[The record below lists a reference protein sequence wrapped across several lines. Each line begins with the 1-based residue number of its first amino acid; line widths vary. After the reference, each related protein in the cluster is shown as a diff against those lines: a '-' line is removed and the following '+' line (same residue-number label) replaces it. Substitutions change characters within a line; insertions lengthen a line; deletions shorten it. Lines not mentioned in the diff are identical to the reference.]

1 MNRSI
6 VTGKVETMGQTSGMP
21 QHANSAA
28 NLFHEYWGMVLRR
41 KWILIGAVV
50 VSLGAAMVY
59 CKVATKVYRS
69 DTLILLEDQKIPE
82 SYVQANA
89 EGNSNFDRRIFVIE
103 TQVRDRARL
112 DKIRKELNLYP
123 AQVEQFGPE
132 WAVLQ
137 MNASLEVTTVS
148 KGGVPGQNTIGAFTI
163 SFAHEDPAAAMN
175 VISKISAMLIDEDLK
190 DRTQAAEGTTEF
202 LDNEVNR
209 TRAQLGKKEEE
220 ISQFKSQH
228 VGQLPQQTESN
239 LRALDRLHDDLN
251 LASESIRRQTDRLS
265 LVDNAIQK
273 YLEFGVTIPAL
284 VNGPVQPNPSFA
296 RLNELKNKLA
306 QLEAEF
312 WEGYPEVAL
321 TKEEINQIEQKLRKQ
336 YRPDAMGSDEQTK
349 DPYFQDLK
357 KQKSELKSEIALLK
371 QRQQTLRA
379 EKKEYDS
386 RVETAPAIEQSLLTL
401 MRDYENLKGLYQ
413 SLLDKRLHASVAE
426 NLEKRQKGAQLKIL
440 ERPKFPRVPEKPNQ
454 PRVMMLGL
462 LLGCALGGAMAVLL
476 EQLNPQFRRPEDVE
490 SMFGPQLL
498 AAIPDFTLEYAYTN
512 WRRFLPVYHFGRG
525 GKSTQQAPG
534 LVPVQLG
541 DTGLNGSNGQPF
553 DRSFVVKWMPNAIVS
568 EQYRVAAT
576 RLFLL
581 GAEKQSTV
589 VAVSS
594 AVKGEGKTTTVIN
607 LGYTLARDLG
617 KRVLLVDCDLKCP
630 GLDKFMESSAEGGLA
645 DYLAGNNMDYE
656 DCVTGFGDVP
666 CWIMPVGNL
675 VVNSTELLRIERLA
689 SLFDRLRNR
698 FDYIILNTPPILPQA
713 TMNVLEGHA
722 DILLLV
728 VRANSTPHDV
738 VKRAVSSLRS
748 RKPLHVVLNA
758 VGSQS
763 LPSYVYE
770 YAQPKAAPPR
780 GRLKA

>member
-1 MNRSI
+1 
-6 VTGKVETMGQTSGMP
+6 MGQTTMMP
-21 QHANSAA
+21 QNDNSAA
-28 NLFHEYWGMVLRR
+28 SLAHEYWGMVLRR
-41 KWILIGAVV
+41 KWILLGAIVF
-50 VSLGAAMVY
+50 SLGAALVY
-59 CKVATKVYRS
+59 CKLATKVYRS
-69 DTLILLEDQKIPE
+69 DTLILLEDQKVPE

-112 DKIRKELNLYP
+112 EKIRKELNLYP
-123 AQVEQFGPE
+123 TQVEQFGPE

-137 MNASLEVTTVS
+137 MNAALEVTTVS
-148 KGGVPGQNTIGAFTI
+148 KGSVPGQNTIGAFTV
-163 SFAHEDPAAAMN
+163 SFAHEDPATAMT
-175 VISKISAMLIDEDLK
+175 VISKISTMLIDEDLK

-209 TRAQLGKKEEE
+209 TRVQLDKKEEE

-228 VGQLPQQTESN
+228 VGQLPQQTEAN

-251 LASESIRRQTDRLS
+251 VVSESIHRQSDRLA
-265 LVDNAIQK
+265 LVESAIQK

-321 TKEEINQIEQKLRKQ
+321 TKEEINQIEQKLRRQ
-336 YRPDAMGSDEQTK
+336 YGPDAAGSDEQTK
-349 DPYFQDLK
+349 DPYYQDLR
-357 KQKSELKSEIALLK
+357 KQRSELRSELALLK
-371 QRQQTLRA
+371 QRQHTLRA

-386 RVETAPAIEQSLLTL
+386 RVETAPAVEQGLLTL

-440 ERPKFPRVPEKPNQ
+440 ERPKFPRVPERPNQ
-454 PRVMMLGL
+454 PRVIMLGL
-462 LLGCALGGAMAVLL
+462 LMGCAMGIGLAVLL

-498 AAIPDFTLEYAYTN
+498 AAIPDFALDYAYSN
-512 WRRFLPVYHFGRG
+512 WRRFFPTYHFGRG
-525 GKSTQQAPG
+525 AKSIQQTPG
-534 LVPVQLG
+534 LVPMQSG
-541 DTGLNGSNGQPF
+541 DMGVNGSSGQSF

-581 GAEKQSTV
+581 GTEKQSTV

-630 GLDKFMESSAEGGLA
+630 GLHTFMEGSTDGGLA
-645 DYLAGNNMDYE
+645 DYLAGDRE
-656 DCVTGFGDVP
+656 IDDCVAGFGEVP
-666 CWIMPVGNL
+666 CWIMPVGNP
-675 VVNSTELLRIERLA
+675 VVNSTELLRTDRLA
-689 SLFDRLRNR
+689 ALFARLRNR

-713 TMNVLEGHA
+713 TMNILAGHS

-738 VKRAVSSLRS
+738 VKRAVSSLGS
-748 RKPLHVVLNA
+748 RKPLHVLLNA

-763 LPSYVYE
+763 LPSYVYQ
-770 YAQPKAAPPR
+770 YAQPQVAAVR
-780 GRLKA
+780 GGLKGKSV

>member
-1 MNRSI
+1 MNRVT
-6 VTGKVETMGQTSGMP
+6 VTGRVETMGQTNVMS
-21 QHANSAA
+21 QNSNTAA
-28 NLFHEYWGMVLRR
+28 NLFSEYWGMVLRR
-41 KWILIGAVV
+41 KWILLGAVLL
-50 VSLGAAMVY
+50 SLGAAMVY

-82 SYVQANA
+82 NYVQANA

-103 TQVRDRARL
+103 TQVRDRLRL

-123 AQVEQFGPE
+123 AQVEQFGPD
-132 WAVLQ
+132 WAVLA
-137 MNASLEVTTVS
+137 MNAALEVTTVS
-148 KGGVPGQNTIGAFTI
+148 KGSVPGQNTIGAFTI
-163 SFAHEDPAAAMN
+163 SFAHEDPATAMN
-175 VISKISAMLIDEDLK
+175 VISKISSMLIEEDMK

-209 TRAQLGKKEEE
+209 TRAQLDKKEEE
-220 ISQFKSQH
+220 ISRFKSQH
-228 VGQLPQQTESN
+228 VGQLPQQIEAN
-239 LRALDRLHDDLN
+239 LRALDRLHDDVKVVN
-251 LASESIRRQTDRLS
+251 ESIHRQSDRLA
-265 LVDNAIQK
+265 LVENAIQK

-312 WEGYPEVAL
+312 WDGYPEVAI
-321 TKEEINQIEQKLRKQ
+321 TKEEIKQIEQRIRKQ
-336 YRPDAMGSDEQTK
+336 YGPESAGSGEETK
-349 DPYFQDLK
+349 DQYFQDLK
-357 KQKSELKSEIALLK
+357 KQRSELKSELALLK
-371 QRQQTLRA
+371 ERRQTLRA
-379 EKKEYDS
+379 EKQEYDS

-401 MRDYENLKGLYQ
+401 MRDYENLKGSYQ

-462 LLGCALGGAMAVLL
+462 LLGCALGVGMAVLL

-490 SMFGPQLL
+490 LMFGPQLL
-498 AAIPDFTLEYAYTN
+498 AAIPDFSLDYAYSN
-512 WRRFLPVYHFGRG
+512 WRRFLPVYNFGFG
-525 GKSTQQAPG
+525 GRSPQESAG
-534 LVPVQLG
+534 LVPIQAG
-541 DTGLNGSNGQPF
+541 DLALNGSSGHTF

-581 GAEKQSTV
+581 GAERQSTV

-594 AVKGEGKTTTVIN
+594 AIKGEGKTTTVIN

-617 KRVLLVDCDLKCP
+617 KRVLLLDCDMKCP
-630 GLDKFMESSAEGGLA
+630 GLDKFMETSPEGGLVE
-645 DYLAGNNMDYE
+645 YLAGTLDLD
-656 DCVTGFGDVP
+656 DCVSTFGDVP
-666 CWIMPVGNL
+666 CWIMPVGNPAG
-675 VVNSTELLRIERLA
+675 NSTEVLRTDRLTN
-689 SLFDRLRNR
+689 LFDRLRKR

-722 DILLLV
+722 DVLLLV

-738 VKRAVSSLRS
+738 VRRAVGSLRS
-748 RKPLHVVLNA
+748 RKALHVVLNA

-770 YAQPKAAPPR
+770 YGQPQPKNPR
-780 GRLKA
+780 GQLKA

>member
-1 MNRSI
+1 
-6 VTGKVETMGQTSGMP
+6 MGQTTSVAQNG
-21 QHANSAA
+21 NSAA
-28 NLFHEYWGMVLRR
+28 NLVHEYWGMVLRR
-41 KWILIGAVV
+41 KWILLGAIVL
-50 VSLGAAMVY
+50 SLGAAFIY
-59 CKVATKVYRS
+59 SKVATKVYRS
-69 DTLILLEDQKIPE
+69 DTLILLEDQKVPE
-82 SYVQANA
+82 SYVQSNA

-103 TQVRDRARL
+103 TQVRDRMRL
-112 DKIRKELNLYP
+112 DAIRKELNLYP
-123 AQVEQFGPE
+123 AQVEEFGPE

-137 MNASLEVTTVS
+137 MNAALEVTTVS
-148 KGGVPGQNTIGAFTI
+148 KGNMPGQNMIGAFTV
-163 SFAHEDPAAAMN
+163 SFAHEDPATAMN

-190 DRTQAAEGTTEF
+190 DRTKAAEGTTEF
-202 LDNEVNR
+202 LDNEVSR
-209 TRAQLGKKEEE
+209 TRVQLDRKEEE

-228 VGQLPQQTESN
+228 VGQLPQQIEAN

-251 LASESIRRQTDRLS
+251 LVSESIHRQTDRLV
-265 LVDNAIQK
+265 LVENALQK

-296 RLNELKNKLA
+296 RLNDLKNKLT
-306 QLEAEF
+306 QLESEF
-312 WEGYPEVAL
+312 WDGYPEVAL
-321 TKEEINQIEQKLRKQ
+321 TKEEINQLEQKLRRQ
-336 YRPDAMGSDEQTK
+336 YGPDSAGSNEQTK
-349 DPYFQDLK
+349 DPYYQDLK
-357 KQKSELKSEIALLK
+357 KQRSELGSELGLLK

-379 EKKEYDS
+379 EKKNYDS
-386 RVETAPAIEQSLLTL
+386 RVETAPAIEQGLLTL
-401 MRDYENLKGLYQ
+401 MRDYENLKGSYQ

-440 ERPKFPRVPEKPNQ
+440 ERPKFPRVPERPNQ
-454 PRVMMLGL
+454 PRVLMLGL
-462 LLGCALGGAMAVLL
+462 LMGCAMGVGLAVLL

-490 SMFGPQLL
+490 SVFGPQLL
-498 AAIPDFTLEYAYTN
+498 AAIPDFSLDYAYSN
-512 WRRFLPVYHFGRG
+512 WRRFFPTYHFGRG
-525 GKSTQQAPG
+525 AKSIQPTPG
-534 LVPVQLG
+534 LVPLPAG
-541 DTGLNGSNGQPF
+541 EIGNNGSNDHLL

-630 GLDKFMESSAEGGLA
+630 GLHNFMEGHPKGGMA
-645 DYLAGNNMDYE
+645 DYLAGDLE
-656 DCVTGFGDVP
+656 IDECVAGFGEVP
-666 CWIMPVGNL
+666 CWIMPVGNP
-675 VVNSTELLRIERLA
+675 VVNSSELLRTDRLA
-689 SLFDRLRNR
+689 ALFDRLRNR

-713 TMNVLEGHA
+713 TMNVLAGHS

-770 YAQPKAAPPR
+770 YAQPQVPTTR
-780 GRLKA
+780 GRLKGSA

>member
-1 MNRSI
+1 
-6 VTGKVETMGQTSGMP
+6 
-21 QHANSAA
+21 
-28 NLFHEYWGMVLRR
+28 MVLRR

-59 CKVATKVYRS
+59 CKVATRVYRS

-82 SYVQANA
+82 SYVQTNA
-89 EGNSNFDRRIFVIE
+89 EGNNNFDRRIFVIE
-103 TQVRDRARL
+103 TQVRDRVRL
-112 DKIRKELNLYP
+112 DAIRKELNLYP

-137 MNASLEVTTVS
+137 MNAALEVTTVS
-148 KGGVPGQNTIGAFTI
+148 KGSVPGQNTIGAFTI
-163 SFAHEDPAAAMN
+163 SFAHEDPATAMT
-175 VISKISAMLIDEDLK
+175 VISKISSMLIEADMK
-190 DRTQAAEGTTEF
+190 DRAQAAEGTTEF

-209 TRAQLGKKEEE
+209 TRAQLDKKEEE
-220 ISQFKSQH
+220 ISRFKSQH
-228 VGQLPQQTESN
+228 VGQLPQQIDAN
-239 LRALDRLHDDLN
+239 LRALDRLHDDLKVVN
-251 LASESIRRQTDRLS
+251 EGIHRQSDRLS

-296 RLNELKNKLA
+296 RLNELKSKLA

-312 WEGYPEVAL
+312 WDGYPEVAL
-321 TKEEINQIEQKLRKQ
+321 TKEEIKQIEQRIRKQ
-336 YRPDAMGSDEQTK
+336 YGPDSTGSDEETK
-349 DPYFQDLK
+349 DQYFQDLK
-357 KQKSELKSEIALLK
+357 KQKSELKSELALLK
-371 QRQQTLRA
+371 ERRQTLRA
-379 EKKEYDS
+379 EKQEYDS

-401 MRDYENLKGLYQ
+401 MRDYENLKGSYQ

-462 LLGCALGGAMAVLL
+462 LLGCALGVGMAVLR

-490 SMFGPQLL
+490 LMFGPQLL
-498 AAIPDFTLEYAYTN
+498 AAIPDFTLDYAYSN
-512 WRRFLPVYHFGRG
+512 WRRFIPVYHFGRS
-525 GKSTQQAPG
+525 GKTAHQAPG
-534 LVPVQLG
+534 LVPLQPG
-541 DTGLNGSNGQPF
+541 ATEFNGPNGQPF

-581 GAEKQSTV
+581 GPEKQSTV

-630 GLDKFMESSAEGGLA
+630 GLDKFMERSCAGGLA
-645 DYLAGNNMDYE
+645 DYLSCNMDFD
-656 DCVTGFGDVP
+656 DCVSGFGDVP
-666 CWIMPVGNL
+666 CWIMPVGNH
-675 VVNSTELLRIERLA
+675 VVNSTELLRTEHLA

-713 TMNVLEGHA
+713 TMNVIEGHA
-722 DILLLV
+722 DVLLLV
-728 VRANSTPHDV
+728 VRANSTLHDV
-738 VKRAVSSLRS
+738 VRRAVGSLRS
-748 RKPLHVVLNA
+748 RTSLHVILNA

-770 YAQPKAAPPR
+770 YGQPHPKTPR
-780 GRLKA
+780 GQLKA

>member
-1 MNRSI
+1 
-6 VTGKVETMGQTSGMP
+6 MGQTTSVAQNG
-21 QHANSAA
+21 NSAA
-28 NLFHEYWGMVLRR
+28 NLVHEYWGMVLRR
-41 KWILIGAVV
+41 KWILLGAIVL
-50 VSLGAAMVY
+50 SLGAAFIY
-59 CKVATKVYRS
+59 SKVATKVYRS
-69 DTLILLEDQKIPE
+69 DTLILLEDQKVPE
-82 SYVQANA
+82 SYVQSNA

-103 TQVRDRARL
+103 TQVRDRMRL
-112 DKIRKELNLYP
+112 DAIRKELNLYP
-123 AQVEQFGPE
+123 AQVEEFGPE

-137 MNASLEVTTVS
+137 MNAALEVTTVS
-148 KGGVPGQNTIGAFTI
+148 KGNMPGQNMIGAFTV
-163 SFAHEDPAAAMN
+163 SFAHEDPATAMN

-190 DRTQAAEGTTEF
+190 DRTKAAEGTTEF
-202 LDNEVNR
+202 LDNEVSR
-209 TRAQLGKKEEE
+209 TRVQLDRKEEE

-228 VGQLPQQTESN
+228 VGQLPQQIEAN

-251 LASESIRRQTDRLS
+251 LVSESIHRQSDRL
-265 LVDNAIQK
+265 VMVENALQK

-296 RLNELKNKLA
+296 RLNDLKNKLT
-306 QLEAEF
+306 QLESEF
-312 WEGYPEVAL
+312 WDGYPEVAL
-321 TKEEINQIEQKLRKQ
+321 TKEEINQLEQKLHRQ
-336 YRPDAMGSDEQTK
+336 YGPDSAGSNEQTK
-349 DPYFQDLK
+349 DPYYQDLK
-357 KQKSELKSEIALLK
+357 KQRSELGSELGLLK

-379 EKKEYDS
+379 EKKNYDS
-386 RVETAPAIEQSLLTL
+386 RVETAPAIEQGLLTL
-401 MRDYENLKGLYQ
+401 MRDYENLKGSYQ

-440 ERPKFPRVPEKPNQ
+440 ERPKFPRVPERPNQ
-454 PRVMMLGL
+454 PRVLMLGL
-462 LLGCALGGAMAVLL
+462 LMGCAMGVGLAVLL

-490 SMFGPQLL
+490 SVFGPQLL
-498 AAIPDFTLEYAYTN
+498 AAIPDFSLDYAYSN
-512 WRRFLPVYHFGRG
+512 WRRFFPTYHFGRG
-525 GKSTQQAPG
+525 AKSIQPTPG
-534 LVPVQLG
+534 LVPLPAG
-541 DTGLNGSNGQPF
+541 EIGNNGSNDHLF

-630 GLDKFMESSAEGGLA
+630 GLHNFMEGHPKGGMA
-645 DYLAGNNMDYE
+645 DYLAGDLE
-656 DCVTGFGDVP
+656 IDECVAGFGEVP
-666 CWIMPVGNL
+666 CWIMPVGNP
-675 VVNSTELLRIERLA
+675 VVNSSELLRTDRLA
-689 SLFDRLRNR
+689 ALFDRLRNR

-713 TMNVLEGHA
+713 TMNVLAGHS

-770 YAQPKAAPPR
+770 YAQPQVPTTR
-780 GRLKA
+780 GRWKGSA

>member
-6 VTGKVETMGQTSGMP
+6 LTGKVETMGQTSGLP
-21 QHANSAA
+21 QQGNSAA
-28 NLFHEYWGMVLRR
+28 NLFQEYWSMVLRR

-50 VSLGAAMVY
+50 VSLGVATVY
-59 CKVATKVYRS
+59 CKMATRVYRS

-82 SYVQANA
+82 SYVQGNPD
-89 EGNSNFDRRIFVIE
+89 GNSNFDRRIFVIE

-112 DKIRKELNLYP
+112 DKIRKDLNLYP

-137 MNASLEVTTVS
+137 MNAGLEVTTVS
-148 KGGVPGQNTIGAFTI
+148 KGSMPGQNTIGAFTI
-163 SFAHEDPAAAMN
+163 SFAHEDPATAMN
-175 VISKISAMLIDEDLK
+175 VIAKIAAMLIDEDMK
-190 DRTQAAEGTTEF
+190 DRAQTAEGTTEF

-209 TRAQLGKKEEE
+209 TRALLSKKEEE

-228 VGQLPQQTESN
+228 VGQLPQQIESN

-251 LASESIRRQTDRLS
+251 LVGENIRRQTDRLS
-265 LVDNAIQK
+265 LVENAIQK

-312 WEGYPEVAL
+312 WDGYPEVAL
-321 TKEEINQIEQKLRKQ
+321 TKEEINQVEQKIRKQ
-336 YRPDAMGSDEQTK
+336 YGPDSIGSDEQSK

-357 KQKSELKSEIALLK
+357 KQKSEVKSEIALLK
-371 QRQQTLRA
+371 QRQQTLRT

-386 RVETAPAIEQSLLTL
+386 RVETAPAVEQSLLTL
-401 MRDYENLKGLYQ
+401 MRDYENLKGIYQ
-413 SLLDKRLHASVAE
+413 QLLDKRLHASVAE

-440 ERPKFPRVPEKPNQ
+440 ERPKFPRSPEKPNQ

-498 AAIPDFTLEYAYTN
+498 AAIPDFTLDYAYSN
-512 WRRFLPVYHFGRG
+512 WRRFIPVYHFGRG
-525 GKSTQQAPG
+525 GKSIQQAPG
-534 LVPVQLG
+534 LVPLHSA

-581 GAEKQSTV
+581 SAEQQSTV

-630 GLDKFMESSAEGGLA
+630 GLDKFMETSSEGGLA
-645 DYLAGNNMDYE
+645 DYLACNMDFD

-666 CWIMPVGNL
+666 CWIMPVGNP
-675 VVNSTELLRIERLA
+675 VVNSTELLRTERLA

-698 FDYIILNTPPILPQA
+698 FDNIILNTPPILPQA

-722 DILLLV
+722 DVLLLV

-738 VKRAVSSLRS
+738 VRRAVGSLRS
-748 RKPLHVVLNA
+748 RKALHVVLNA

-770 YAQPKAAPPR
+770 YGQPQAKTPR
-780 GRLKA
+780 GQLKA

>member
-1 MNRSI
+1 
-6 VTGKVETMGQTSGMP
+6 MGSSNVMPQTS
-21 QHANSAA
+21 NSTVAM
-28 NLFHEYWGMVLRR
+28 LQEYWGMALRR
-41 KWILIGAVV
+41 KWILGGAVLM
-50 VSLGAAMVY
+50 SLAAAMLY
-59 CKVATKVYRS
+59 CTFATKVFRS
-69 DTLILLEDQKIPE
+69 DVLILLEEQKIPE
-82 SYVQANA
+82 NYVQANA
-89 EGNSNFDRRIFVIE
+89 EGNSKFERRIFVIE
-103 TQVRDRARL
+103 TQIRDHTRL

-123 AQVEQFGPE
+123 DLVGEFGVER
-132 WAVLQ
+132 VLAII
-137 MNASLEVTTVS
+137 NGAIEVKTIS
-148 KGGVPGQNTIGAFTI
+148 KGNAPGQNNIGAFTI
-163 SFAHEDPAAAMN
+163 SFAHEDPATAMN
-175 VISKISAMLIDEDLK
+175 VASKIATMLIDEDLK
-190 DRTQAAEGTTEF
+190 DRTHAAEGTTEF
-202 LDNEVNR
+202 LDNEVTR
-209 TRAQLGKKEEE
+209 TRIQLDKKEEE

-228 VGQLPQQTESN
+228 VGQLPQQMEAN
-239 LRALDRLHDDLN
+239 LRALDRFHDDLN
-251 LASESIRRQTDRLS
+251 VVNESIHRQSDRLA
-265 LVDNAIQK
+265 LVESAIQK

-296 RLNELKNKLA
+296 RLNELRNKLA

-312 WEGYPEVAL
+312 WDGYPEVAL
-321 TKEEINQIEQKLRKQ
+321 TKEEINQLEQKLRRQ
-336 YRPDAMGSDEQTK
+336 YGPDSTGSDEQTK
-349 DPYFQDLK
+349 DPYYQDLK
-357 KQKSELKSEIALLK
+357 KQRSELRSELVLLK
-371 QRQQTLRA
+371 QRQQTLRG

-386 RVETAPAIEQSLLTL
+386 RVETAPAVEQSLLTL
-401 MRDYENLKGLYQ
+401 MRDYENLKGSYQ

-440 ERPKFPRVPEKPNQ
+440 ESAKFPLAPEKPNQ
-454 PRVMMLGL
+454 PRVIIFGFLV
-462 LLGCALGGAMAVLL
+462 GCALGVGLAVLL

-490 SMFGPQLL
+490 SVFGPQLL
-498 AAIPDFTLEYAYTN
+498 AAIPDFALDYAYSN
-512 WRRFLPVYHFGRG
+512 WRRFFPTYHFGRG
-525 GKSTQQAPG
+525 AKSLQQTPG
-534 LVPVQLG
+534 LVPIQAGELG
-541 DTGLNGSNGQPF
+541 VNASGGQSF

-581 GAEKQSTV
+581 GAENQATV

-630 GLDKFMESSAEGGLA
+630 GLHTFMEGSTDGGLA
-645 DYLAGNNMDYE
+645 DYLAGNREID
-656 DCVTGFGDVP
+656 DCMTGFGEVP
-666 CWIMPVGNL
+666 CWIMPVGNP
-675 VVNSTELLRIERLA
+675 VVNSTELLRTDRLA
-689 SLFDRLRNR
+689 ALFDRLRNQ

-713 TMNVLEGHA
+713 TMNVLAGHS

-770 YAQPKAAPPR
+770 YAQPQVAGTR
-780 GRLKA
+780 GRLKGSA

>member
-1 MNRSI
+1 
-6 VTGKVETMGQTSGMP
+6 MGQTTILPSNG
-21 QHANSAA
+21 NSAA
-28 NLFHEYWGMVLRR
+28 NLVHEYWGMVLRR
-41 KWILIGAVV
+41 KWILLGAIVL
-50 VSLGAAMVY
+50 SLGAALVY

-69 DTLILLEDQKIPE
+69 DTLILLEDQKVPE
-82 SYVQANA
+82 TYVQANA

-103 TQVRDRARL
+103 TQVRDRMRL
-112 DKIRKELNLYP
+112 DRIRKELNLYP
-123 AQVEQFGPE
+123 AQVEEFGPE

-137 MNASLEVTTVS
+137 MNASLEVSTVS
-148 KGGVPGQNTIGAFTI
+148 KGNVPGLNMIGAFTV
-163 SFAHEDPAAAMN
+163 SFAHEDPATAMN
-175 VISKISAMLIDEDLK
+175 VVSKISEMLIEEDLK
-190 DRTQAAEGTTEF
+190 DRTKAAEGTTEF
-202 LDNEVNR
+202 LDHEVSR
-209 TRAQLGKKEEE
+209 TRMQLDKKEEE

-228 VGQLPQQTESN
+228 VGQLPQQIEAN

-251 LASESIRRQTDRLS
+251 VVNESIHRQSDRLA
-265 LVDNAIQK
+265 LVEGALQK

-296 RLNELKNKLA
+296 RLNELKSKLT

-312 WEGYPEVAL
+312 WDGYPEVAL
-321 TKEEINQIEQKLRKQ
+321 TREEINQLEQKLRRQ
-336 YRPDAMGSDEQTK
+336 YGPDATGSDEQTK
-349 DPYFQDLK
+349 DPYYQDLK
-357 KQKSELKSEIALLK
+357 KQRSELKSELGLLK
-371 QRQQTLRA
+371 QRQHMLRD

-386 RVETAPAIEQSLLTL
+386 RVETAPAVEQGLLTL
-401 MRDYENLKGLYQ
+401 MRDYENLKGSYQ

-440 ERPKFPRVPEKPNQ
+440 ERPKFPRVPERPNQ
-454 PRVMMLGL
+454 PRVVMLGL
-462 LLGCALGGAMAVLL
+462 LMGCAMGIGMAVLL

-490 SMFGPQLL
+490 SVFGPQLL
-498 AAIPDFTLEYAYTN
+498 AAIPDFALDYAYSN
-512 WRRFLPVYHFGRG
+512 WRRFFPTYHFGREA
-525 GKSTQQAPG
+525 KSTRQVPG
-534 LVPVQLG
+534 LVPIQVG
-541 DTGLNGSNGQPF
+541 ETGSNGSNGHQF

-581 GAEKQSTV
+581 GAEQQSTV

-630 GLDKFMESSAEGGLA
+630 GLQNFIEGSTTGGLV
-645 DYLAGNNMDYE
+645 DYLAGTLAID
-656 DCVTGFGDVP
+656 DCVSGFGDVP
-666 CWIMPVGNL
+666 CWIMPVGNS
-675 VVNSTELLRIERLA
+675 VVHSTELLRTERLA
-689 SLFDRLRNR
+689 GLFERLRKR

-713 TMNVLEGHA
+713 TMNILSGHS
-722 DILLLV
+722 DVLLLV

-738 VKRAVSSLRS
+738 VKRAVVSLGS

-770 YAQPKAAPPR
+770 YAQPPAKAPR
-780 GRLKA
+780 GQLKA

>member
-1 MNRSI
+1 
-6 VTGKVETMGQTSGMP
+6 MGQTTSVAQNG
-21 QHANSAA
+21 NSAA
-28 NLFHEYWGMVLRR
+28 NLVHEYWGMVLRR
-41 KWILIGAVV
+41 KWILLGAIVL
-50 VSLGAAMVY
+50 SLGAAFIY
-59 CKVATKVYRS
+59 SKVATKVYRS
-69 DTLILLEDQKIPE
+69 DTLILLEDQKVPE
-82 SYVQANA
+82 SYVQSNA

-103 TQVRDRARL
+103 TQVRDRMRL
-112 DKIRKELNLYP
+112 DAIRKELNLYP
-123 AQVEQFGPE
+123 AQVEEFGPE

-137 MNASLEVTTVS
+137 MNAALEVTTVS
-148 KGGVPGQNTIGAFTI
+148 KGNMPGQNMIGAFTV
-163 SFAHEDPAAAMN
+163 SFAHEDPATAMN

-190 DRTQAAEGTTEF
+190 DRTKAAEGTTEF
-202 LDNEVNR
+202 LDNEVSR
-209 TRAQLGKKEEE
+209 TRVQLDRKEEE

-228 VGQLPQQTESN
+228 VGQLPQQIEAN

-251 LASESIRRQTDRLS
+251 LVSESIHRQTDRL
-265 LVDNAIQK
+265 VMVENALQK

-296 RLNELKNKLA
+296 RLNDLKNKLT
-306 QLEAEF
+306 QLESEF
-312 WEGYPEVAL
+312 WDGYPEVAL
-321 TKEEINQIEQKLRKQ
+321 TKEEINQLEQKLRRQ
-336 YRPDAMGSDEQTK
+336 YGPDSAGSNEQTK
-349 DPYFQDLK
+349 DPYYQDLK
-357 KQKSELKSEIALLK
+357 KQRSELGSELGLLK

-379 EKKEYDS
+379 EKKNYDS
-386 RVETAPAIEQSLLTL
+386 RVETAPAIEQGLLTL
-401 MRDYENLKGLYQ
+401 MRDYENLKGSYQ

-440 ERPKFPRVPEKPNQ
+440 ERPKFPRVPERPNQ
-454 PRVMMLGL
+454 PRVLMLGL
-462 LLGCALGGAMAVLL
+462 LMGCAMGVGLAVLL

-490 SMFGPQLL
+490 SVFGPQLL
-498 AAIPDFTLEYAYTN
+498 AAIPDFSLDYAYSN
-512 WRRFLPVYHFGRG
+512 WRRFFPTYHFGRG
-525 GKSTQQAPG
+525 AKSIQPTPG
-534 LVPVQLG
+534 LVPLPAG
-541 DTGLNGSNGQPF
+541 EIGNNGSNDHLL

-630 GLDKFMESSAEGGLA
+630 GLHNFMEGHPKGGMA
-645 DYLAGNNMDYE
+645 DYLAGDLE
-656 DCVTGFGDVP
+656 IDECVAGFGEVP
-666 CWIMPVGNL
+666 CWIMPVGNP
-675 VVNSTELLRIERLA
+675 VVNSSELLRTDRLA
-689 SLFDRLRNR
+689 ALFDRLRNR

-713 TMNVLEGHA
+713 TMNVLAGHS

-770 YAQPKAAPPR
+770 YAQPQVPTTR
-780 GRLKA
+780 GRLKGSA

>member
-1 MNRSI
+1 
-6 VTGKVETMGQTSGMP
+6 MGQTTSVAQNG
-21 QHANSAA
+21 NSAA
-28 NLFHEYWGMVLRR
+28 NLVHEYWGMVLRR
-41 KWILIGAVV
+41 KWILLGAIVL
-50 VSLGAAMVY
+50 SLGAAFIY
-59 CKVATKVYRS
+59 SKVATKVYRS
-69 DTLILLEDQKIPE
+69 DTLILLEDQKVPE
-82 SYVQANA
+82 SYVQSNA

-103 TQVRDRARL
+103 TQVRDRMRL
-112 DKIRKELNLYP
+112 DAIRKELNLYP
-123 AQVEQFGPE
+123 AQVEEFGPE

-137 MNASLEVTTVS
+137 MNAALEVTTVS
-148 KGGVPGQNTIGAFTI
+148 KGNMPGQNMIGAFTV
-163 SFAHEDPAAAMN
+163 SFAHEDPATAMN

-190 DRTQAAEGTTEF
+190 DRTKAAEGTTEF
-202 LDNEVNR
+202 LDNEVSR
-209 TRAQLGKKEEE
+209 TRVQLDRKEEE

-228 VGQLPQQTESN
+228 VGQLPQQIEAN

-251 LASESIRRQTDRLS
+251 LVSESIHRQSDRL
-265 LVDNAIQK
+265 VMVENALQK

-296 RLNELKNKLA
+296 RLNDLKNKLT
-306 QLEAEF
+306 QLESEF
-312 WEGYPEVAL
+312 WDGYPEVAL
-321 TKEEINQIEQKLRKQ
+321 TKEEINQLEQKLRRQ
-336 YRPDAMGSDEQTK
+336 YGPDSAGSNEQTK
-349 DPYFQDLK
+349 DPYYQDLK
-357 KQKSELKSEIALLK
+357 KQRSELGSELGLLK

-379 EKKEYDS
+379 EKKNYDS
-386 RVETAPAIEQSLLTL
+386 RVETAPAIEQGLLTL
-401 MRDYENLKGLYQ
+401 MRDYENLKGSYQ

-440 ERPKFPRVPEKPNQ
+440 ERPKFPRVPERPNQ
-454 PRVMMLGL
+454 PRVLMLGL
-462 LLGCALGGAMAVLL
+462 LMGCAMGVGLAVLL

-490 SMFGPQLL
+490 SVFGPQLL
-498 AAIPDFTLEYAYTN
+498 AAIPDFSLDYAYSN
-512 WRRFLPVYHFGRG
+512 WRRFFPTYHFGRG
-525 GKSTQQAPG
+525 AKSIQPTPG
-534 LVPVQLG
+534 LVPLPAG
-541 DTGLNGSNGQPF
+541 EIGNNGSNDHLL

-630 GLDKFMESSAEGGLA
+630 GLHNFMEGHPKGGMA
-645 DYLAGNNMDYE
+645 DYLAGDLE
-656 DCVTGFGDVP
+656 IDECVAGFGEVP
-666 CWIMPVGNL
+666 CWIMPVGNP
-675 VVNSTELLRIERLA
+675 VVNSSELLRTDRLA
-689 SLFDRLRNR
+689 ALFDRLRNR

-713 TMNVLEGHA
+713 TMNVLAGHS

-770 YAQPKAAPPR
+770 YAQPQVPTTR
-780 GRLKA
+780 GRLKGSA

>member
-1 MNRSI
+1 
-6 VTGKVETMGQTSGMP
+6 MGQTTSVAQNG
-21 QHANSAA
+21 NSAA
-28 NLFHEYWGMVLRR
+28 NLVHEYWGMVLRR
-41 KWILIGAVV
+41 KWILLGAIVL
-50 VSLGAAMVY
+50 SLGAAFIY
-59 CKVATKVYRS
+59 SKVATKVYRS
-69 DTLILLEDQKIPE
+69 DTLILLEDQKVPE
-82 SYVQANA
+82 SYVQSNA

-103 TQVRDRARL
+103 TQVRDRMRL
-112 DKIRKELNLYP
+112 DAIRKELNLYP
-123 AQVEQFGPE
+123 AQVEEFGPE

-137 MNASLEVTTVS
+137 MNAALEVTTVS
-148 KGGVPGQNTIGAFTI
+148 KGNMPGQNMIGAFTV
-163 SFAHEDPAAAMN
+163 SFAHEDPATAMN

-190 DRTQAAEGTTEF
+190 DRTKAAEGTTEF
-202 LDNEVNR
+202 LDNEVSR
-209 TRAQLGKKEEE
+209 TRVQLDRKEEE

-228 VGQLPQQTESN
+228 VGQLPQQIEAN

-251 LASESIRRQTDRLS
+251 LVSESIHRQSDRL
-265 LVDNAIQK
+265 VMVENALQK

-296 RLNELKNKLA
+296 RLNDLKNKLT
-306 QLEAEF
+306 QLESEF
-312 WEGYPEVAL
+312 WDGYPEVAL
-321 TKEEINQIEQKLRKQ
+321 TKEEINQLEQKLHRQ
-336 YRPDAMGSDEQTK
+336 YGPDSAGSNEQTK
-349 DPYFQDLK
+349 DPYYQDLK
-357 KQKSELKSEIALLK
+357 KQRSELGSELGLLK

-379 EKKEYDS
+379 EKKNYDS
-386 RVETAPAIEQSLLTL
+386 RVETAPAIEQGLLTL
-401 MRDYENLKGLYQ
+401 MRDYENLKGSYQ

-440 ERPKFPRVPEKPNQ
+440 ERPKFPRVPERPNQ
-454 PRVMMLGL
+454 PRVLMLGL
-462 LLGCALGGAMAVLL
+462 LMGCAMGVGLAVLL

-490 SMFGPQLL
+490 SVFGPQLL
-498 AAIPDFTLEYAYTN
+498 AAIPDFSLDYAYSN
-512 WRRFLPVYHFGRG
+512 WRRFFPTYHFGRG
-525 GKSTQQAPG
+525 AKSIQPTPG
-534 LVPVQLG
+534 LVPLPAG
-541 DTGLNGSNGQPF
+541 EIGNNGSNDHLL

-630 GLDKFMESSAEGGLA
+630 GLHNFMEGHPKGGMA
-645 DYLAGNNMDYE
+645 DYLAGDLE
-656 DCVTGFGDVP
+656 IDECVAGFGEVP
-666 CWIMPVGNL
+666 CWIMPVGNP
-675 VVNSTELLRIERLA
+675 VVNSSELLRTDRLA
-689 SLFDRLRNR
+689 ALFDRLRNR

-713 TMNVLEGHA
+713 TMNVLAGHS

-770 YAQPKAAPPR
+770 YAQPQVPTTR
-780 GRLKA
+780 GRLKGSA

>member
-1 MNRSI
+1 VAQN
-6 VTGKVETMGQTSGMP
+6 G
-21 QHANSAA
+21 NSAA
-28 NLFHEYWGMVLRR
+28 NLVHEYWGMVLRR
-41 KWILIGAVV
+41 KWILLGAIVL
-50 VSLGAAMVY
+50 SLGAAFIY
-59 CKVATKVYRS
+59 SKVATKVYRS
-69 DTLILLEDQKIPE
+69 DTLILLEDQKVPE
-82 SYVQANA
+82 SYVQSNA

-103 TQVRDRARL
+103 TQVRDRMRL
-112 DKIRKELNLYP
+112 DAIRKELNLYP
-123 AQVEQFGPE
+123 AQVEEFGPE

-137 MNASLEVTTVS
+137 MNAALEVTTVS
-148 KGGVPGQNTIGAFTI
+148 KGNMPGQNMIGAFTV
-163 SFAHEDPAAAMN
+163 SFAHEDPATAMN

-190 DRTQAAEGTTEF
+190 DRTKAAEGTTEF
-202 LDNEVNR
+202 LDNEVSR
-209 TRAQLGKKEEE
+209 TRVQLDRKEEE

-228 VGQLPQQTESN
+228 VGQLPQQIEAN

-251 LASESIRRQTDRLS
+251 LVSESIHRQTDRLV
-265 LVDNAIQK
+265 LVENALQK

-296 RLNELKNKLA
+296 RLNDLKNKLT
-306 QLEAEF
+306 QLESEF
-312 WEGYPEVAL
+312 WDGYPEVAL
-321 TKEEINQIEQKLRKQ
+321 TKEEINQLEQKLRRQ
-336 YRPDAMGSDEQTK
+336 YGPDSAGSNEQTK
-349 DPYFQDLK
+349 DPYYQDLK
-357 KQKSELKSEIALLK
+357 KQRSELGSELGLLK

-379 EKKEYDS
+379 EKKNYDS
-386 RVETAPAIEQSLLTL
+386 RVETAPAIEQGLLTL
-401 MRDYENLKGLYQ
+401 MRDYENLKGSYQ

-440 ERPKFPRVPEKPNQ
+440 ERPKFPRVPERPNQ
-454 PRVMMLGL
+454 PRVLMLGL
-462 LLGCALGGAMAVLL
+462 LMGCAMGVGLAVLL

-490 SMFGPQLL
+490 SVFGPQLL
-498 AAIPDFTLEYAYTN
+498 AAIPDFSLDYAYSN
-512 WRRFLPVYHFGRG
+512 WRRFFPTYHFGRG
-525 GKSTQQAPG
+525 AKSIQPTPG
-534 LVPVQLG
+534 LVPLPAG
-541 DTGLNGSNGQPF
+541 EIGNNGSNDHLL

-630 GLDKFMESSAEGGLA
+630 GLHNFMEGHPKGGMA
-645 DYLAGNNMDYE
+645 DYLAGDLE
-656 DCVTGFGDVP
+656 IDECVAGFGEVP
-666 CWIMPVGNL
+666 CWIMPVGNP
-675 VVNSTELLRIERLA
+675 VVNSSELLRTDRLA
-689 SLFDRLRNR
+689 ALFDRLRNR

-713 TMNVLEGHA
+713 TMNVLAGHS

-770 YAQPKAAPPR
+770 YAQPQVPTTR
-780 GRLKA
+780 GRLKGSA